1 MADFLALLSSK
12 TGASFQFDAAQA
24 LQDAAAAVNQAT
36 PTQTPPRASPAA
48 PPARTPSAVPVVA
61 VPLAPSAAPVPT
73 DALLTSLDELK
84 VPVAL
89 PVDARAPPGHLI
101 DLLASHPQGLYSIL
115 LECIAAAD
123 LTEAL
128 SGAGP
133 YSLFAPDNDSMS
145 KALKTLRLSK
155 AQLLAL
161 PNLRAILLFHVA
173 PGTLGSGGI
182 SDGTIVATALGKPL
196 SFRSLPGGLGLSV
209 NGVRLRQTD
218 AFTTNGVMHVVDELL
233 LPSA

>member
-12 TGASFQFDAAQA
+12 TGASFQFDVAQA
-24 LQDAAAAVNQAT
+24 LQDAAAAMSQANAA
-36 PTQTPPRASPAA
+36 QTTKASQAA
-48 PPARTPSAVPVVA
+48 PPARAPP
-61 VPLAPSAAPVPT
+61 APSDAPVPPAAPPP
-73 DALLTSLDELK
+73 DALLANLAELK
-84 VPVAL
+84 VTVSL
-89 PVDARAPPGHLI
+89 PTDTRAPPGHLI

-133 YSLFAPDNDSMS
+133 YSLFAPDNDSFS
-145 KALKTLRLSK
+145 KALKTLRISK

-196 SFRSLPGGLGLSV
+196 RFRSLPGGLGLSA

-233 LPSA
+233 VPSV